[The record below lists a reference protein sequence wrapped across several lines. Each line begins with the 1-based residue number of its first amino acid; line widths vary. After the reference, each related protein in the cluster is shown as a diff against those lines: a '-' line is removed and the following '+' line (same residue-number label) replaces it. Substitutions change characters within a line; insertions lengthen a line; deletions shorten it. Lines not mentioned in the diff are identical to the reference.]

1 MDNQLLTFLLPT
13 LDYTIHS
20 GLQLI
25 FATVFMLAVVCVPMA
40 VARSARAGRWQ
51 RNLTRLDAED
61 GAPLAYGSADE
72 LSTAVATPAERWA
85 DMLPGLLLV
94 FGLLGTFIGL
104 GLALVEAAGALAPGQ
119 DALNSLT
126 PIMNSLGSKFKTST
140 WGILAF
146 LVLKVWFMLKP
157 YEEVRHAWAASELKQ
172 ITGRLAELQRLERD
186 KERTQMIDA
195 IAQSG
200 STVAAEQRTAA
211 QRAEQQHAQS
221 LAVLQELLLSNERGL
236 QAAQAGSALQL
247 QALERIVERLDASQQ
262 GQQALLSPI
271 EVIAGHAKVQSEQAL
286 LQNTRLGELAE
297 HTQASRAAMEGFV
310 RSVSENIS
318 EMAVAAKSMSVAAQL
333 AGNASTELGSV
344 IEEFRNTMSSVL
356 ASLRTELKATIDD
369 MGATFTT
376 NMTTMAADLS
386 TATTQIERVIG
397 ELSNGVTTTLNTLH
411 TMGEDTRKRQ
421 ESAQA
426 TFAASGDA
434 LNGKV
439 HAMTEFVSA
448 MQESIEKGLNAIS
461 TSNTRMM
468 QYAKR
473 FEASDERAANLVD
486 KVGELV
492 VAVKDSSASLD
503 RNATL
508 GDELRQLLALVE
520 RQVKVQDTAAASQQ
534 QQAQAME
541 QMCVEFHAVA
551 DAVAKLLVA
560 SPAADAL
567 GSTTFHLPNAEMDLV
582 AMMPPLEHG
591 TSHSATKAA

>member
-1 MDNQLLTFLLPT
+1 MDNQLLTFLLPA

-25 FATVFMLAVVCVPMA
+25 FATVFMLAVVLVPMA

-61 GAPLAYGSADE
+61 DAPLAYGSADE

-172 ITGRLAELQRLERD
+172 ITGRLAELQRLQRD

-200 STVAAEQRTAA
+200 SSVAAEQRALA

-221 LAVLQELLLSNERGL
+221 LAVLQELLLSNERGR
-236 QAAQAGSALQL
+236 QAEQAGSVLQL
-247 QALERIVERLDASQQ
+247 QTLERIVESLDASQQ
-262 GQQALLSPI
+262 GQQALLGPI
-271 EVIAGHAKVQSEQAL
+271 EVIAGHAKVQGEQAL
-286 LQNTRLGELAE
+286 LQSTRLGELAE

-318 EMAVAAKSMSVAAQL
+318 EMAVAAQSMSLAAQL
-333 AGNASTELGSV
+333 AGKASTELGSV
-344 IEEFRNTMSSVL
+344 IAEFRNTMSSVL

-369 MGATFTT
+369 MGVTFTT

-397 ELSNGVTTTLNTLH
+397 ELSNGVTSTLNTLH

-448 MQESIEKGLNAIS
+448 MQESIEKGLNAVS
-461 TSNTRMM
+461 TSNTRMT

-473 FEASDERAANLVD
+473 FEASDERAANLVG

-492 VAVKDSSASLD
+492 GAVKDSSASLN

-508 GDELRQLLALVE
+508 GDELCQLLALVE
-520 RQVKVQDTAAASQQ
+520 RQVKVQDAAAASQQ
-534 QQAQAME
+534 QQAKAME
-541 QMCVEFHAVA
+541 QMCVEFRAVA
-551 DAVAKLLVA
+551 DAVARLFVA

-567 GSTTFHLPNAEMDLV
+567 GGATFHLPNAEMDLV

-591 TSHSATKAA
+591 TSHSVTKAA